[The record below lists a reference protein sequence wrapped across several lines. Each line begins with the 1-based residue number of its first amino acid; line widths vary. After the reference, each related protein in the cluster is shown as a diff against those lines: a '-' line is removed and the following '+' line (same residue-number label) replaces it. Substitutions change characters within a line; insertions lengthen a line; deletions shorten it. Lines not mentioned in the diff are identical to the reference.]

1 MNRSDNI
8 INDGSSI
15 LVVTILFSPH
25 LPKNDPKIRKNSRS
39 DQKYSIDDNI
49 IEITKEGGEEGQH
62 NAGGDELDAYG
73 FYNVGKLNTLR
84 SCLIAN
90 FSTHGYS
97 FMDHFLY
104 KY

>member
-1 MNRSDNI
+1 M
-8 INDGSSI
+8 
-15 LVVTILFSPH
+15 VVLFWLSQYYFPPH

-49 IEITKEGGEEGQH
+49 IEITKEGGEVSSITLVGMNLIH
-62 NAGGDELDAYG
+62 G
-73 FYNVGKLNTLR
+73 FFNVGKLNTLR

-90 FSTHGYS
+90 FSAHGYS

>member
-1 MNRSDNI
+1 MTVFFLEMNRSDNI

-49 IEITKEGGEEGQH
+49 IEITKEGGEEGGQH
-62 NAGGDELDAYG
+62 NAGGDVLDAW
-73 FYNVGKLNTLR
+73 FFQCR
-84 SCLIAN
+84 
-90 FSTHGYS
+90 
-97 FMDHFLY
+97 
-104 KY
+104 